1 MVITKWVITSTKST
15 CHLQGAT
22 SAVKVRSKFLNKKNN
37 LTPVPGLK
45 EKVFLVEEVNQ
56 DRCTQFFSLMP
67 GSLNTWAG
75 NVYSLVWV
83 WGISSLKLQFC
94 FSCVSDPWWGFAEML
109 ILVCTHITP
118 GCWDH
123 ACASSQP
130 LPGGGFSSAW
140 FWLFTGYLTFYLMAA
155 SPYSSRWK
163 WPLGQGRF
171 HFLGH
176 DNNQFIFWRY
186 FHKYLIPINISH
198 Y

>member
-1 MVITKWVITSTKST
+1 MVIAKWVVISTKTT
-15 CHLQGAT
+15 CHMQSTTL
-22 SAVKVRSKFLNKKNN
+22 AVKVTSKFLNKKNN
-37 LTPVPGLK
+37 LIPVPGLK

-56 DRCTQFFSLMP
+56 DRGTQFFSLMP

-83 WGISSLKLQFC
+83 WGISSLKLHFC
-94 FSCVSDPWWGFAEML
+94 SSHVSDPWWGFAEML
-109 ILVCTHITP
+109 ILVCTNITLE
-118 GCWDH
+118 CWDH
-123 ACASSQP
+123 ACARSQP
-130 LPGGGFSSAW
+130 LSGGGFSSAW
-140 FWLFTGYLTFYLMAA
+140 FWLLAGYLLLCLMVAF
-155 SPYSSRWK
+155 PYSSRWK

-176 DNNQFIFWRY
+176 ENNQFICWRY